1 MRAPRPVESFLLEG
15 RISVR
20 QDQTRHYANI
30 SWRHDG
36 RSDDIFLATPLG
48 QGVAELHRDENGARL
63 IMADRQQRLADD
75 WEDLAAQLFGIR
87 LPLARSYRWIKGVI
101 LQLQADGAGAQRIEV
116 LDKLATGPMVRA
128 YNGSGNPVS
137 ATIDALVQ
145 GAKA

>member
-30 SWRHDG
+30 SWRHDV

-87 LPLARSYRWIKGVI
+87 LPLAGLPAWVTG
-101 LQLQADGAGAQRIEV
+101 QAPAPASGWQVDY
-116 LDKLATGPMVRA
+116 PA
-128 YNGSGNPVS
+128 YTDDSP
-137 ATIDALVQ
+137 DALPTLVELRRGGDLEIRIKVDQ
-145 GAKA
+145 WSEVR